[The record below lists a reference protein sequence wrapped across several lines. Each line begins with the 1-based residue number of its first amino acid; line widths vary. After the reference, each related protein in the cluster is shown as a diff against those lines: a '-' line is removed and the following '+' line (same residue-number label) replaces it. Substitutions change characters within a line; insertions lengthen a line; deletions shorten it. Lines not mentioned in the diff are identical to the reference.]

1 MKLTIKEKEMFHS
14 WTLLFGKD
22 TELYKSKVDAYFEEK
37 KSIEKML
44 KEKEGERNSNELFK
58 D

>member
-1 MKLTIKEKEMFHS
+1 MTIKEKEIFLS
-14 WTLLFGKD
+14 WAQLFGKD
-22 TELYKSKVDAYFEEK
+22 SEVYQSKVDAYFEEK

-44 KEKEGERNSNELFK
+44 KEKEGDRNSNELFK